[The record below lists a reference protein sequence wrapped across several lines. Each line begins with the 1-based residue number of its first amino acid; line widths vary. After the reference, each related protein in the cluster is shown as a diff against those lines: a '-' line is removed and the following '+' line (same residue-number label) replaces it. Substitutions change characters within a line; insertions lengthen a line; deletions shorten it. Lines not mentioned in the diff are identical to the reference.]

1 MIESL
6 AAKWRTIATNL
17 RLNDSNMDTI
27 AYNNNKDA
35 MRCLQ
40 LAIMDWLKL
49 NYNYEKNGFPSWR
62 MLAKAIKNL
71 DGGLFNQIIL
81 EHPAG

>member
-1 MIESL
+1 MIASS

-17 RLNDSNMDTI
+17 RLNNSYMETI
-27 AYNNNKDA
+27 AYDNNRDS

-40 LAIMDWLKL
+40 LAIRDWLKL
-49 NYNYEKNGFPSWR
+49 NYNYKKNGFPSWR